1 MQTVPGSISLPVT
14 LILVINTLLTPVSK
28 QWNPRGISEI
38 VPMYQPSITPKWLY
52 NRKHARFNSIWLFC
66 FTCTLLFFILSQPAM
81 SLWFCDLQTLT
92 QFTTLPIL
100 GYKCCGCKTTSLHF
114 KSAQLTA
121 KGIWASLYIIH
132 SRFYSWN
139 RKWVGRYKTIHL
151 CLLLIF
157 GVPD

>member
-14 LILVINTLLTPVSK
+14 LILVINTFLTPEAFQKLYQCTNPVSR
-28 QWNPRGISEI
+28 QSGCTTGNMQDLTAFGCF
-38 VPMYQPSITPKWLY
+38 VLLVLY
-52 NRKHARFNSIWLFC
+52 F
-66 FTCTLLFFILSQPAM
+66 FFILSQPAM

-132 SRFYSWN
+132 SQFYS
-139 RKWVGRYKTIHL
+139 
-151 CLLLIF
+151 
-157 GVPD
+157 